1 MAFVI
6 LFVFK
11 HEYYDKIEH
20 EVSTMHKL
28 KTMNKQRVLEYILL
42 MPLMMLIMIVPLIVR
57 ARLLELEGLEL
68 ANWTGNSIQLDYF
81 SYYKSVAVMI
91 LSYGA
96 FILMM
101 LLKLFNQVEIRK
113 SLYYIP
119 VGIYIILT
127 GLSYAFSED
136 PLVSARGF
144 IELFQGVVVL
154 ISYMLIMVYA
164 LNVVK
169 KDWHLLA
176 LTFAFIFVGVM
187 VFIVGFTQYFGF
199 DLLRTSFA
207 HYFMFPENLA
217 FYADNIDYRFG
228 KYTIYGTM
236 YNSNFVGSF
245 AALMVPFALTLYLFV
260 QKRLYLVLTGLFVL
274 MMVFTGLGSNS
285 RAGIVGVSAGLI
297 VFVILFRARLK
308 EKYLRTLS
316 IFLLV
321 IIQSVAMNVVS
332 EGRIFGEFSKLS
344 LSNEWERIEEIGES
358 RVKFNDLIFEEDRIL
373 ILTEAQSIA
382 VSYNETDGYHVED
395 LEGNTVPMIVD
406 EDGTFTLEGYEFSG
420 TINQTIND
428 EDQVTQTALLITMY
442 HQNFAFYQGDERLMM
457 SGTGGASEI
466 EYPEVFSPLI
476 GYERFASSR
485 GYIWSRSI
493 PLLFDQLLLGEGPGM
508 YAISFPQHDY
518 IGKINGLS
526 TYSIIV
532 DKPHN
537 LYLQIGIETGLL
549 SLLAF
554 TGLFIMYTVDTLK
567 LFLMKKIYTFRDF
580 LGIGMFVS
588 VISYLAAGMFNDQ
601 IVSVAPLFY
610 VMAGLGFAVN
620 AMVKED
626 RFKLPPVEIEE
637 G

>member
-1 MAFVI
+1 
-6 LFVFK
+6 
-11 HEYYDKIEH
+11 
-20 EVSTMHKL
+20 MHKL

-127 GLSYAFSED
+127 GLSYVFSED

-285 RAGIVGVSAGLI
+285 RAGIVGVSAGL
-297 VFVILFRARLK
+297 VLFVILFRARLK

>member
-1 MAFVI
+1 
-6 LFVFK
+6 
-11 HEYYDKIEH
+11 
-20 EVSTMHKL
+20 MHKL

-119 VGIYIILT
+119 VCIYIILT

>member
-127 GLSYAFSED
+127 GLSYVFSED

>member
-285 RAGIVGVSAGLI
+285 RAGIVGVSAGL
-297 VFVILFRARLK
+297 VLFVILFRARLK

>member
-1 MAFVI
+1 
-6 LFVFK
+6 
-11 HEYYDKIEH
+11 
-20 EVSTMHKL
+20 MHKL

-127 GLSYAFSED
+127 GLSYVFSED

>member
-127 GLSYAFSED
+127 GLSYVFSED

-285 RAGIVGVSAGLI
+285 RAGIVGVSAGL
-297 VFVILFRARLK
+297 VLFVILFRARLK